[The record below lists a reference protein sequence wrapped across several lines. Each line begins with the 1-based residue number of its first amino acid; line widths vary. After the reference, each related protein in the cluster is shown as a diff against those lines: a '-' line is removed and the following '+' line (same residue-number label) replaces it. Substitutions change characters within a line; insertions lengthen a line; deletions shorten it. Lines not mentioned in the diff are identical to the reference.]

1 MAGLN
6 LRGNNA
12 TVEIVQKQ
20 ALNTKQTCASGRFS
34 ASYSVSLKPYL
45 QEYVSLVV

>member
-6 LRGNNA
+6 LGGNNA

-20 ALNTKQTCASGRFS
+20 ALNTKQTCASGPFS
-34 ASYSVSLKPYL
+34 ASFTV
-45 QEYVSLVV
+45 LV